1 MQSSTSAANFTEGA
15 ARMASMLHFD
25 IRECVERV
33 EGRKGRGR
41 IVRTEDVLDEE
52 ERRKREKRGRGGEE
66 DVMLPL
72 LKRKKEGREGWCGER
87 EYQKEAISVC
97 RGRSGFLVSPC
108 ASGKTVMGCGILFE
122 NGGKGMILTTRF
134 ADQWKET
141 LESLFLPGL
150 KGCSVKLYRSPKEVD
165 IFDIGD
171 VAICTY
177 GVLFGDSVQ
186 AKALRQVR
194 RTTLILDEAHAAASP
209 CILSSLKKMK
219 FENVIALTATKVRE
233 DEEIS
238 KLEEVVGG
246 TIHEVDRSKL
256 VGGGYVND
264 VRCVNILLPKM
275 EGKSLSSLSCCPVAR
290 TIHPAKMKCLSH
302 SLLRLQEMGHK
313 TLVFCDDLFC
323 LNYSFS
329 KMKEIGPS
337 LSCLGPV
344 SMLTQKEERM
354 CIFSDFGEEGRDPC
368 CVFVSRTG
376 DEALDVPYASAAVIL
391 WNQWGSRRQIV
402 QRMGRLARPFGLDPV
417 FLVLVSDDER
427 EFLAVE
433 KRNAYLL
440 ANGYSVQDVRMGQ
453 GKEGVLS
460 SSSPLSSS
468 LFSEVDLSSLPGEED
483 SFCSLV
489 SLEKKKRKNKKTFS
503 SGRGHGTKS
512 KHRLFLSRSRRLKEG
527 TKQRGVG
534 RLLP

>member
-1 MQSSTSAANFTEGA
+1 MQSRSSAANFTEGA

-25 IRECVERV
+25 IMKCVEKV
-33 EGRKGRGR
+33 EKRKGRGR

-52 ERRKREKRGRGGEE
+52 EGRKQGKRGRGGEE
-66 DVMLPL
+66 DAMLPL
-72 LKRKKEGREGWCGER
+72 LKRKKEGSYGER

-108 ASGKTVMGCGILFE
+108 ASGKTVMGCGILFQ

-141 LESLFLPGL
+141 LDSLFLPGL

-165 IFDIGD
+165 IFDTGD

-219 FENVIALTATKVRE
+219 FENVVALTATKVRE
-233 DEEIS
+233 DEEIF

-256 VGGGYVND
+256 VRGGYVND
-264 VRCVNILLPKM
+264 VGCVNVLLPKM
-275 EGKSLSSLSCCPVAR
+275 EGRLLSSLSSCPVVR
-290 TIHPAKMKCLSH
+290 TIHPSKMKCLAH

-323 LNYSFS
+323 LSYSFS
-329 KMKEIGPS
+329 KMKEMTPS

-344 SMLTQKEERM
+344 SMLTQKEERTS
-354 CIFSDFGEEGRDPC
+354 IFSDFGKEGRDPC

-440 ANGYSVQDVRMGQ
+440 ENGYFVQDVRLGK
-453 GKEGVLS
+453 GKEGALS
-460 SSSPLSSS
+460 SSSPLSSA
-468 LFSEVDLSSLPGEED
+468 LFSGVDLSCLPGEED

-489 SLEKKKRKNKKTFS
+489 SLEKKKRKKKKAKPKS
-503 SGRGHGTKS
+503 RRKAHGGTS
-512 KHRLFLSRSRRLKEG
+512 KHSLFLSRSRAGKIR
-527 TKQRGVG
+527 TKQGGVG
-534 RLLP
+534 GLLS